1 MALSLWLRSLP
12 VRLVGVMSL
21 ALLPLGLISLYQTRS
36 VIERAEDLARGA
48 LIAEARTAVAEQRR
62 VLIEAVGAARGLGIA
77 LLPVLNDTERC
88 TEILS
93 EFIAQSNRVI
103 FAGFVPL
110 DGNMTCSSH
119 GAAVDFSTTPEFAAL
134 IADSD
139 LRFWVN
145 RQGAVT
151 GQSVMIA
158 SVPIFAKEFLM
169 GFVSVSIPHSIVSDL
184 LPSQPDARGLQI
196 MVLNGDGELI
206 SASEGLDAG
215 ARQLPEK
222 LDGALLRRDGR
233 AVFSD
238 RNLGGEQRVFATFTL
253 LENEVLV
260 IGSWPV
266 GAIGTAPA
274 QGRLAVLFP
283 LLMWAAGVLVAYF
296 GLHRL
301 VIRHVSA
308 LRDAM
313 RRFALG
319 ERDVAA
325 LRLDAPSTEFAE
337 AQRAFNRMVLIL
349 SEAEARRE
357 QDLQDKEVLLREV
370 HHRVK
375 NNLQMIAS
383 IMNMQS
389 RTVTAPETKRV
400 LQGLQRRVQGLAAI
414 HRTLYTTTEMTC
426 VDVAA
431 LADEMVFEVAA
442 LAGQGARAVTVRRD
456 LAPLQLYPDQAVPLS
471 MVLSEMLTNA
481 FKYVGTPE
489 GGKARIDVT
498 LRPTPDGRV
507 ELAVENTRGTPLGEV
522 LDNDST
528 GIGTRLMRAFVM
540 QLDGVE
546 EVQDLPDSYR
556 MVVRFRPAEFVPDA
570 A

>member
-1 MALSLWLRSLP
+1 MRLSLRSLP
-12 VRLVGVMSL
+12 VRLIGLMTL

-36 VIERAEDLARGA
+36 VIDRAEDLARGA
-48 LIAEARTAVAEQRR
+48 LIAEARQAVALERR
-62 VLIEAVGAARGLGIA
+62 VLIEAVGAARGLGVA
-77 LLPVLNDTERC
+77 LLPLLDDPARCSAVLG
-88 TEILS
+88 
-93 EFIAQSNRVI
+93 EFIDQSNQIV
-103 FAGFVPL
+103 FAGFLPP
-110 DGNMTCSSH
+110 DGVMRCSSH
-119 GAAVDFSTTPEFAAL
+119 GEEVDFSDFPGFAELMAAPGL
-134 IADSD
+134 S
-139 LRFWVN
+139 FEVN
-145 RQGAVT
+145 EQGAVS

-158 SVPIFAKEFLM
+158 NVPIYAAGAFA
-169 GFVSVSIPHSIVSDL
+169 GYVAISIPHAIVNDL
-184 LPSQPDARGLQI
+184 LPSQPAERGLEI
-196 MVLNGDGELI
+196 VVLNRAGEVI
-206 SASEGLDAG
+206 SASEGLDG
-215 ARQLPEK
+215 ARALLPEA
-222 LDGALLRRDGR
+222 LDTGVLRSDGSTTFR
-233 AVFSD
+233 G
-238 RNLGGEQRVFATFTL
+238 RNQAGEVRVFATFTL
-253 LENEVLV
+253 LEDEVLV

-274 QGRLAVLFP
+274 QGRMAVLFP

-325 LRLDAPSTEFAE
+325 LQLDAPSTEFAQ

-431 LADEMVFEVAA
+431 LADEMVSEVAA

-456 LAPLQLYPDQAVPLS
+456 LTPLQLYPDQAVPLS

-481 FKYVGTPE
+481 FKYVGRPE
-489 GGKARIDVT
+489 DAAARIDVT
-498 LRPTPDGRV
+498 LKAAPDGRV
-507 ELAVENTRGTPLGEV
+507 ELAVENTRGTPLGEE

-546 EVQDLPDSYR
+546 EVEDLPDSYR